1 MKNRILLNSKVKTT
15 DLESDQQPSQIYL
28 DIEISLINKIAD
40 TYKSFKITFYRIGWP
55 PELCDIETLDRFR
68 GLLNESD
75 QIFNVCEKC
84 GISQEF
90 FPLNIVFK
98 GQSMSRPE

>member
-1 MKNRILLNSKVKTT
+1 MKNRILYNSKVKTT

-75 QIFNVCEKC
+75 QIFNVYEKFR
-84 GISQEF
+84 ISKKIFSPKYCFQRSV
-90 FPLNIVFK
+90 NVK
-98 GQSMSRPE
+98 T